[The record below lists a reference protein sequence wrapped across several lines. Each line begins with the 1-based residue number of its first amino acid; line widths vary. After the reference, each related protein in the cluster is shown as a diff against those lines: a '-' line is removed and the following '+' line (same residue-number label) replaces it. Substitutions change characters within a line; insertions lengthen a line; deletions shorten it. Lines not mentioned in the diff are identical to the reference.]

1 MWVSHND
8 LSGVGLTPADMMT
21 WNPYTLYG
29 GWRMKKQIKRE
40 RRALEERLRKQTKQ
54 IEERGEATVEA
65 AKRGQTAVLR
75 QTTRLLAGIAAITVL
90 IVMLPSKKKRA

>member
-1 MWVSHND
+1 
-8 LSGVGLTPADMMT
+8 MMT